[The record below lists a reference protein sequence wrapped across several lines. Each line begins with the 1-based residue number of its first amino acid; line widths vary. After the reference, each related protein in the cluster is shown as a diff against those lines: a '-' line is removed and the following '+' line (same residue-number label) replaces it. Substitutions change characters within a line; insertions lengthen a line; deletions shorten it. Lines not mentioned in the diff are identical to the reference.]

1 MSSLVYEI
9 NMGVKLCTNNRMH
22 IPQAALIPVTSADVN
37 KARELLKRPYICEQ
51 PHWKHEVQFY
61 TTCLFLR
68 FTLFSHAAVY
78 ILFCLLLFALSA
90 LTLVHQDGHIIHYK
104 YIHSCTWHKL
114 ATYALSSSS

>member
-37 KARELLKRPYICEQ
+37 KARDLLKRPYICEQ

-68 FTLFSHAAVY
+68 FT
-78 ILFCLLLFALSA
+78 FCFPMQQFTSYSA
-90 LTLVHQDGHIIHYK
+90 CYFLRSVL
-104 YIHSCTWHKL
+104 
-114 ATYALSSSS
+114 

>member
-37 KARELLKRPYICEQ
+37 KARDLLKRPYICEQ

-68 FTLFSHAAVY
+68 FTLFSHAAIY

-90 LTLVHQDGHIIHYK
+90 LTLSASGWTSSTIS
-104 YIHSCTWHKL
+104 IHSCTWHKL